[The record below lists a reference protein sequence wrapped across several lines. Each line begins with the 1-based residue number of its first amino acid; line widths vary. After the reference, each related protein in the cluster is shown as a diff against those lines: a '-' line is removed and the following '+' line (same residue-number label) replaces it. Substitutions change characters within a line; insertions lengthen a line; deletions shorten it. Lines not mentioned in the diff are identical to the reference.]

1 MAETIQPMK
10 IVFLLVPHSHSFD
23 AVINAVLDAG
33 ISDATVVEARN
44 LASIM
49 QQDLPIFAGLAALLP
64 QASGSR
70 AIFALCRGDRA
81 ATLMSY
87 LREIPKDDRPTAVV
101 VCVENFLGSD
111 S

>member
-1 MAETIQPMK
+1 MGETIQSMK
-10 IVFLLVPHSHSFD
+10 MVFLLVPHGHSFD

-44 LASIM
+44 LAAIM

-64 QASGSR
+64 QASGTR
-70 AIFALCRGDRA
+70 AILALCRGDRA
-81 ATLMSY
+81 TTLMTY
-87 LREIPKDDRPTAVV
+87 LREIPKDDRPIAVV
-101 VCVENFLGSD
+101 ITVENFLGSD